1 MQFEKRQP
9 SGCLF
14 YLADLTCSMVTCNLG
29 AHAMSS
35 AAKQKS
41 STSKVQAHRQR
52 QRAKGMRLLQIWVPD
67 VRSAAFRKEAHR
79 QSALVA
85 ASPQA
90 KDDQDF
96 IDAISWWNNE

>member
-1 MQFEKRQP
+1 MPTKTKP
-9 SGCLF
+9 K
-14 YLADLTCSMVTCNLG
+14 
-29 AHAMSS
+29 SS
-35 AAKQKS
+35 AAK
-41 STSKVQAHRQR
+41 VRAHRQR

-67 VRSAAFRKEAHR
+67 VRSPAFRKEAHR

-90 KDDQDF
+90 KEDQDF